1 MVRAGAKI
9 DFEDAGLF
17 ELPYAPVAETLLP
30 KGPWKV
36 VEGGVCA
43 AKGFK
48 VAAHKA
54 GLRAT
59 GTRADCALVLADEDA
74 KSAGIFTTNV
84 MCAAPVT
91 VCKDQLAGKPTARAL
106 LINAGQANAA
116 TGDAG
121 MADAKETAAE
131 LSKSLGIP
139 EEDILLMAVGAGAV
153 AQLPLIVRCYLL

>member
-1 MVRAGAKI
+1 MRTKVRAMVTTGRGMRVVRAGAKI

-17 ELPYAPVAETLLP
+17 ELRPTRGGGDVAS

-36 VEGGVCA
+36 VEGGLCA

-74 KSAGIFTTNV
+74 KSAGFLPP
-84 MCAAPVT
+84 MSCR
-91 VCKDQLAGKPTARAL
+91 AR
-106 LINAGQANAA
+106 
-116 TGDAG
+116 TGDG
-121 MADAKETAAE
+121 
-131 LSKSLGIP
+131 L
-139 EEDILLMAVGAGAV
+139 
-153 AQLPLIVRCYLL
+153 